1 VFAKLAPTQA
11 DSTMNTEAL
20 TNIANVHQ
28 SVLTRHDQEIAGV
41 RTLLNLTASQRRDD
55 LNAINQVI
63 ARVAQQQEVNTQ
75 AIARQE
81 THVAKM
87 EALQALNQEQSN
99 QFTTGMIE
107 LRGLVADYLKGRSE
121 TK

>member
-1 VFAKLAPTQA
+1 
-11 DSTMNTEAL
+11 MNTEAL